1 MALLIFWAREKI
13 FTDKLGFEDSQNSI
27 SLGVKVKA
35 DAVYEH
41 SQGSTVRIAENIY
54 DWTKEKMAEN
64 QVQDNQIAGKF
75 AIKYPSRKDE
85 EEKSFSKIAGDNKTA
100 SKESGEKGG
109 RC

>member
-1 MALLIFWAREKI
+1 
-13 FTDKLGFEDSQNSI
+13 
-27 SLGVKVKA
+27 
-35 DAVYEH
+35 
-41 SQGSTVRIAENIY
+41 
-54 DWTKEKMAEN
+54 MAEN